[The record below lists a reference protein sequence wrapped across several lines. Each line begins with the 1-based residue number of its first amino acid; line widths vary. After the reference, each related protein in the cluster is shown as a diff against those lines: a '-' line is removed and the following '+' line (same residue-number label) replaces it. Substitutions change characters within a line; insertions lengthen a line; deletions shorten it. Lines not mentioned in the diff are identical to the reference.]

1 MAAVAGIGRGEW
13 PSLDLG
19 ERPAMLKR
27 SNANETK
34 DEVRCT
40 CCGALLSRMSSGRIE
55 PHLRRVHMSI
65 NLEELRQRFQV

>member
-19 ERPAMLKR
+19 ERPP
-27 SNANETK
+27 NANETK

-65 NLEELRQRFQV
+65 NLEEVRQGFQLRVT